1 MSDLREHYPHLLFQR
16 NWSLTEDVM
25 YVLGECLAYIRVLR
39 DVPLLPAEHQRLL
52 TVSLRRGALAT
63 TAIEGNTLSEAELD
77 AILDVN
83 QELPESRQYQR
94 IEVENVIAAM
104 NRIKDQAIGGPD
116 QLISTDL
123 ILEMHRSVTA
133 NLGAHVDCIPG
144 RLRNDN
150 RHVGTYRAPDYMHV
164 PQLMERFT
172 EWLRVEFRYPNYPHE
187 HTPIL
192 QAIVAHI
199 YLEWIHPFADGNGR
213 TGRLLEFYIL
223 VRGKVPVVASTILSN
238 HYNETRSEYYRHFDN
253 ARKKRDLTEFLLYAI
268 RGLRD
273 GLRASLGI
281 AQHSVLKITWQHLV
295 YSEFRKQRGSKS
307 VLDRRRDLV
316 LSMIPGRSYTKDELL
331 FLTPKLSK
339 AYANRERLGSRDLN
353 ELIEM
358 GLLIF
363 TEGRYR
369 LNTDSLLDSRFP
381 ETKT

>member
-1 MSDLREHYPHLLFQR
+1 
-16 NWSLTEDVM
+16 M

-213 TGRLLEFYIL
+213 TGRLLEFYSL
-223 VRGKVPVVASTILSN
+223 SAVRC
-238 HYNETRSEYYRHFDN
+238 RS
-253 ARKKRDLTEFLLYAI
+253 
-268 RGLRD
+268 
-273 GLRASLGI
+273 
-281 AQHSVLKITWQHLV
+281 
-295 YSEFRKQRGSKS
+295 
-307 VLDRRRDLV
+307 
-316 LSMIPGRSYTKDELL
+316 
-331 FLTPKLSK
+331 
-339 AYANRERLGSRDLN
+339 
-353 ELIEM
+353 
-358 GLLIF
+358 
-363 TEGRYR
+363 
-369 LNTDSLLDSRFP
+369 
-381 ETKT
+381 